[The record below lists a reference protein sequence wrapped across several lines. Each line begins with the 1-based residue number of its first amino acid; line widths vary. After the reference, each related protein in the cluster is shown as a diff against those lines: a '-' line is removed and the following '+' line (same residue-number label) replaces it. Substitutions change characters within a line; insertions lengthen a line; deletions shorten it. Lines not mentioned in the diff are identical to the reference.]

1 MQIKLTLDVNDV
13 NTVLEGLARV
23 QENAGRVQNEV
34 RTQASVQFEAQ
45 QKAAEQAA
53 KEGAAKNETGP
64 AQD

>member
-13 NTVLEGLARV
+13 NTLLEGLARV

-34 RTQASVQFEAQ
+34 RAQASVQFEAQ

-53 KEGAAKNETGP
+53 KEAAAKNEGDP
-64 AQD
+64 AKA